1 MKTRLSEL
9 LGIRYPIIQGGMA
22 WVSFAPLAAA
32 VSNAGGFGI
41 IGGTILDE
49 KSLKKEIIKTKS
61 MTDKPFGVNI
71 LSKSPIIDGLLDI
84 IVDEKVAAVTYGLG
98 NPKIIMERLK
108 PHGIICMPVVPSINT
123 AIRAEQDGA
132 DVVIV
137 EGLEA
142 GGHVGKM
149 TTFILLPQ
157 ARDKVKIPIAA
168 AGGIG
173 DGRGIAAAMILGAD
187 GVQIGTRFICTQECP
202 VHINAKKAILK
213 ANAEDTLVT
222 GNITGMP
229 VRALKN
235 KFTEEFAAM
244 EDIKKPPLEM
254 ALFGAGKMYKAFV
267 DGDAEEGSVM
277 AGQICGM
284 IEDIP
289 TVKELIER
297 MVKEAE
303 SVLSEVQHKVFP

>member
-1 MKTRLSEL
+1 
-9 LGIRYPIIQGGMA
+9 MA
-22 WVSFAPLAAA
+22 WVSFAPLVAA

-49 KSLKKEIIKTKS
+49 ESLKNEIRKTKGL
-61 MTDKPFGVNI
+61 TDKPFGVNI
-71 LSKSPIIDGLLDI
+71 LSKSPILDSLLDV
-84 IVDEKVAAVTYGLG
+84 IVAEKIAAVTYGLG
-98 NPKIIMERLK
+98 NPRIIMERMK
-108 PHGIICMPVVPSINT
+108 PHGIICMPVVPSVAT

-132 DVVIV
+132 DAVIV

-149 TTFILLPQ
+149 TTFALLPQ
-157 ARDKVKIPIAA
+157 ARDRVKIPIAA
-168 AGGIG
+168 AGGVG
-173 DGRGIAAAMILGAD
+173 DGRGIAAALILGAD

-213 ANAEDTLVT
+213 AKAEDTLVT

-235 KFTEEFAAM
+235 KFTEAYAAM
-244 EDIKKPPLEM
+244 EEIKKPPLEM

-267 DGDAEEGSVM
+267 EGDAEDGSVM

-289 TVKELIER
+289 TVSDLIEK

-303 SVLSEVQHKVFP
+303 SVLSEVQRKIFP